1 MLCTVKYFVQC
12 EMLSAMCS
20 VAMWL
25 CSNTGNMEGEGQGG
39 DTEGGES

>member
-1 MLCTVKYFVQC
+1 MCNMQC
-12 EMLSAMCS
+12 EMCS
-20 VAMWL
+20 VEFCGSAAMWL